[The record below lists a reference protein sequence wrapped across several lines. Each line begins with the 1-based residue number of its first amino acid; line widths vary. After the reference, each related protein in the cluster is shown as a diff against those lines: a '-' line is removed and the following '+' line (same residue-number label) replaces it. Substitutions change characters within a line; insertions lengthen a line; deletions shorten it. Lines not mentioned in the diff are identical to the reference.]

1 MGYTKVHEQNE
12 ELKNVTDGIL
22 SIRNESSELATSLK
36 TITTQQEKQQQ
47 RIMSIK
53 QQEHT
58 ISSEIEGIHRDIEEN
73 NKLLLELD
81 KRV

>member
-1 MGYTKVHEQNE
+1 MKVHEQSE

-22 SIRNESSELATSLK
+22 SIRNESSDLATSLK
-36 TITTQQEKQQQ
+36 HITEQQEKQQQ
-47 RIMSIK
+47 RILSIK
-53 QQEHT
+53 QQEYT

-73 NKLLLELD
+73 NNLLLELG